1 MRGSTPRTDVSF
13 CPHRS
18 MVGQQI
24 VDLHTGVQFSLG
36 ALRFLLVGIV
46 IVGQFL
52 SKASETFVASMQGVG
67 KGKRVAPSNPILFGT
82 FERTEKSVR

>member
-1 MRGSTPRTDVSF
+1 
-13 CPHRS
+13 

-36 ALRFLLVGIV
+36 ALRFLLVGMV
-46 IVGQFL
+46 VVGQFP
-52 SKASETFVASMQGVG
+52 SSHPKSMQGVG

>member
-18 MVGQQI
+18 MVGPQI

-36 ALRFLLVGIV
+36 ALRFLLVGMV
-46 IVGQFL
+46 VVGQFL
-52 SKASETFVASMQGVG
+52 SSHSETSETFVCFEYARGV
-67 KGKRVAPSNPILFGT
+67 KR
-82 FERTEKSVR
+82 